1 MAKKK
6 VFVSFDYENDRRY
19 YLLLTAWNDNPYID
33 FVFSDY
39 TSHEIHSDSV
49 AVVKACLTKKIKEAT
64 HTLCIVGA
72 EANKPHADRWEI
84 GYRNWQNFEVARSA
98 ELGKHVVAVKLDS
111 RFESPEELQGIG
123 ASWAYS
129 FSKESIVKALNGA

>member
-6 VFVSFDYENDRRY
+6 VFASFDYENDRRY
-19 YLLLTAWNDNPYID
+19 NLLLTAWNDNPYID

-39 TSHEIHSDSV
+39 TSREIHSDSV
-49 AVVKACLTKKIKEAT
+49 PMVKACLTKKIKEAT

-72 EANKPHADRWEI
+72 EANKPHADRREI

-98 ELGKHVVAVKLDS
+98 ELGKHVVAVELDS
-111 RFESPEELQGIG
+111 SFESPEELLGIG

-129 FSKESIVKALNGA
+129 FNKESC